1 MERQKT
7 EFWNGKKVFLTG
19 HTGFKGAWLS
29 LWLEYLGANVSG
41 YSLRPAEGGIFQ
53 RLANNLKV
61 ASYFNDIRD
70 INAVRAAMKETK
82 PDIVIHMASQPLVR
96 ESYVNPEETFET
108 NIMGTVNLLQ
118 AAREVEN
125 IAAVLVVTS
134 DKCYRNNGLGQF
146 FVETDPLGGH
156 DPYSSSKACQDL
168 IAQSFRDSYFSDSK
182 GFFPALATARAGN
195 VIGGGDVSKDRLL
208 PDMINLIKNNKKLKI
223 RNPDAVRP
231 WQHVLDP
238 LSGYLKLCQKLV
250 QEPDVFSGAWNFGP
264 SMKKQESV
272 RAVISEFCKC
282 WGVKNEFEFM
292 ASADVYEAEKLGL
305 DVQKASKNLSWTT
318 IYDMRA
324 AVLKTVEWEKSAILG
339 AEMTEFTISQ
349 IRDYSNNA
357 Y

>member
-168 IAQSFRDSYFSDSK
+168 IAQSSAIIAHPYGQGR
-182 GFFPALATARAGN
+182 
-195 VIGGGDVSKDRLL
+195 VIGFADNVNFRGYWRGTEKLMANAIFMA
-208 PDMINLIKNNKKLKI
+208 PLIKI
-223 RNPDAVRP
+223 R
-231 WQHVLDP
+231 
-238 LSGYLKLCQKLV
+238 
-250 QEPDVFSGAWNFGP
+250 
-264 SMKKQESV
+264 
-272 RAVISEFCKC
+272 
-282 WGVKNEFEFM
+282 
-292 ASADVYEAEKLGL
+292 
-305 DVQKASKNLSWTT
+305 
-318 IYDMRA
+318 
-324 AVLKTVEWEKSAILG
+324 
-339 AEMTEFTISQ
+339 
-349 IRDYSNNA
+349 
-357 Y
+357 